1 MFGEVLDREIAFL
14 DYKNIVLNKSQYCIF
29 PKLLVHVFLLK
40 IVILLIVFLSQN
52 RPNESVW

>member
-29 PKLLVHVFLLK
+29 PKLLVHVFC
-40 IVILLIVFLSQN
+40 
-52 RPNESVW
+52 